1 MVRRLFV
8 AALLCGT
15 AGVAHAGDKP
25 LYQPAP
31 AWVTPAPEPVTT
43 GLGDDAPML
52 MVADIQARIADGQ
65 SWSYYERAMRLAS
78 MQAVSQNGTIKVDWQ
93 PAHGDLIIH
102 GVDILRG
109 GKRIDALKGA
119 QFTVLRREQG
129 LEQMVID
136 GRLTA
141 TLAVEGLQ
149 VGDVLDFRYS
159 LTSKDPTVKGNV
171 LIAGPVFAA
180 PMKLGFARTRLLWP
194 TGAPV
199 QWRRYY
205 SGPEPEQRDN
215 GGWHE
220 LLLKL
225 PVERQPEAPARMPG
239 RFFKLP
245 IVEASTFADW
255 QSVSKVM
262 APLYRTEGLIAKG
275 SPLAAEVARIAA
287 AEQDPL
293 RRTAA
298 ALALVQ
304 GQVRYLVRGM
314 ENGNLVPQS
323 PAETWATRYGD
334 CKAKTLL
341 LLTILHELGVESEA
355 VLANLGGGD
364 LVSARLPS
372 VAAFNH
378 VFVVAQVNGQSLWLD
393 GTGRGANLADIADV
407 YSFGWVLPLRD
418 AGAVLQEAPKRLPAR
433 PIQDATIDIDLRGGI
448 NLAAPFEAEVT
459 LRGSSA
465 DSMRNLTAAMDKKEL
480 RTLLQSYAPQ
490 GAGEMTVT
498 AADLRFDPVAGAAI
512 VKLSGIATPRWGY
525 ADSRY
530 RYEIGPVTSFTM
542 PDRSRATWKDIP
554 VATGNAQRTRRTV
567 RMQLPDGGTGFAF
580 DGNPELDAALPGGM
594 KMSRKAVLAN
604 GVLTID
610 IDEAQTG
617 AEIAPADFAAAR
629 AQFAEAKNRRLGA
642 RTIANYPGPW
652 LGVAV
657 AKQAHRYDT
666 VLARY
671 AGYIADK
678 PEEASRYVARATFY
692 GAIFERE
699 KAIADLDK
707 AIAIQADAAT
717 YRRRAALFE
726 QLGDKAKAIAD
737 LRAALDQDPGNVGTR
752 GQLASLLVE
761 TGAKSEAIA
770 MLDERIANEGQ
781 DMAPLLSAKATALS
795 RAGDTEGAISAM
807 DAAIE
812 KKPGNGQLFNNRCW
826 IKGTMNVQ
834 LDTALTDCTR
844 AVQMSENTATALD
857 SRAMVYF
864 RQGKLAEALADLDAA
879 LEQRPA
885 ASASLFLRGIV
896 KAKLGKAKE
905 GQTDIA
911 AARLLA
917 PKVDADYAR
926 WGIRA

>member
-1 MVRRLFV
+1 
-8 AALLCGT
+8 
-15 AGVAHAGDKP
+15 
-25 LYQPAP
+25 
-31 AWVTPAPEPVTT
+31 
-43 GLGDDAPML
+43 
-52 MVADIQARIADGQ
+52 
-65 SWSYYERAMRLAS
+65 
-78 MQAVSQNGTIKVDWQ
+78 
-93 PAHGDLIIH
+93 
-102 GVDILRG
+102 
-109 GKRIDALKGA
+109 
-119 QFTVLRREQG
+119 
-129 LEQMVID
+129 
-136 GRLTA
+136 
-141 TLAVEGLQ
+141 
-149 VGDVLDFRYS
+149 
-159 LTSKDPTVKGNV
+159 
-171 LIAGPVFAA
+171 
-180 PMKLGFARTRLLWP
+180 
-194 TGAPV
+194 
-199 QWRRYY
+199 
-205 SGPEPEQRDN
+205 
-215 GGWHE
+215 
-220 LLLKL
+220 
-225 PVERQPEAPARMPG
+225 
-239 RFFKLP
+239 
-245 IVEASTFADW
+245 
-255 QSVSKVM
+255 
-262 APLYRTEGLIAKG
+262 
-275 SPLAAEVARIAA
+275 
-287 AEQDPL
+287 
-293 RRTAA
+293 
-298 ALALVQ
+298 
-304 GQVRYLVRGM
+304 
-314 ENGNLVPQS
+314 
-323 PAETWATRYGD
+323 
-334 CKAKTLL
+334 
-341 LLTILHELGVESEA
+341 
-355 VLANLGGGD
+355 
-364 LVSARLPS
+364 
-372 VAAFNH
+372 
-378 VFVVAQVNGQSLWLD
+378 
-393 GTGRGANLADIADV
+393 
-407 YSFGWVLPLRD
+407 
-418 AGAVLQEAPKRLPAR
+418 
-433 PIQDATIDIDLRGGI
+433 
-448 NLAAPFEAEVT
+448 
-459 LRGSSA
+459 
-465 DSMRNLTAAMDKKEL
+465 
-480 RTLLQSYAPQ
+480 
-490 GAGEMTVT
+490 
-498 AADLRFDPVAGAAI
+498 
-512 VKLSGIATPRWGY
+512 
-525 ADSRY
+525 
-530 RYEIGPVTSFTM
+530 
-542 PDRSRATWKDIP
+542 
-554 VATGNAQRTRRTV
+554 
-567 RMQLPDGGTGFAF
+567 MQLPDGGTGFAF

-652 LGVAV
+652 LGVAA

-717 YRRRAALFE
+717 YRRRATLFE

-905 GQTDIA
+905 GQADIA